1 MIKTKSRRVKKEK
14 TKAKKIF
21 DKTCEILS
29 GILLVFL
36 VVMIAIALV
45 QKVTGQ
51 QSQLF
56 GYSITKILTNSMELE
71 IMTDDVILEK
81 LYTGQEL
88 SVGDIITFRAPEES
102 SIYVEGMNYTITHR
116 IVSID
121 WTPDGGYVIQTKGDH
136 NSKEDDFTIDENDV
150 VSVYVATLSVM
161 TVVFKVISNFWGF
174 LFLIVLPLVFILIF
188 QIVKLVKL
196 KNMPSDSAEA
206 NSEEEKITFTEE
218 EIKKFIEEENNKKD

>member
-14 TKAKKIF
+14 SKVRKIF

-36 VVMIAIALV
+36 IALIAIALV

-56 GYSITKILTNSMELE
+56 GYSITKILTNSMEPK

-81 LYTGQEL
+81 LYKQEEL
-88 SVGDIITFRAPEES
+88 FVGDIITFRAPKES

-116 IVSID
+116 IESIEK
-121 WTPDGGYVIQTKGDH
+121 TSDGGYIIKTKGDH
-136 NSKEDDFTIDENDV
+136 NTREDDFTVTEKDV
-150 VSVYVATLSVM
+150 VSVYVATLPI
-161 TVVFKVISNFWGF
+161 TTFVFKIIANFWGF

-188 QIVKLVKL
+188 QIIKLIKL
-196 KNMPSDSAEA
+196 KNMPSESSESL
-206 NSEEEKITFTEE
+206 SEEEKITFTEE
-218 EIKKFIEEENNKKD
+218 EIKRFIEEEKNKKE